1 MIIEVK
7 IVLNFIVWKLFDTN
21 PCSQLL
27 KIIDCNFYWYWN
39 YCLKMSSHIIIP
51 VKRICTQITFL
62 FKMNSSNMPLHIL
75 LPLKHIHMNITFLF
89 KMNSSTLPF
98 HIFPSLKWFRTNIT
112 FLFKTNSVPT
122 HIFLTLKQISTNI
135 TFLFQ
140 NEFSKHIYLYL
151 PSFKMN

>member
-39 YCLKMSSHIIIP
+39 YCLKMSCHVIIP

-62 FKMNSSNMPLHIL
+62 FKINSSNMSLHIL

-98 HIFPSLKWFRTNIT
+98 HIFPSLKWFRTN
-112 FLFKTNSVPT
+112 SVPT

-135 TFLFQ
+135 TFLQ
-140 NEFSKHIYLYL
+140 THLLIS
-151 PSFKMN
+151 SFL

>member
-27 KIIDCNFYWYWN
+27 KIIDWNFYWYWN
-39 YCLKMSSHIIIP
+39 YCLKMSSHIILH

-75 LPLKHIHMNITFLF
+75 LPRLKHIHMNI
-89 KMNSSTLPF
+89 
-98 HIFPSLKWFRTNIT
+98 
-112 FLFKTNSVPT
+112 KTNSVPT

-140 NEFSKHIYLYL
+140 NEFFKHIYLYL
-151 PSFKMN
+151 PSFKMY